1 MASIEEKSSRR
12 EVNYELN
19 IVPFIDLMS
28 VCIIFLLLTAVWTQV
43 SMIQIGSSVY
53 GKRMDDQDDS
63 KKPPRPEVNLEVLVD
78 KNGYTVIVGQETPVS
93 VPRIAGNDGQLE
105 YDQRNLILI
114 LRGVKDRYP
123 DKKDALIALE
133 DDLVYENLIQGMD
146 SLLLAGFPEVA
157 IKTGSVQ

>member
-1 MASIEEKSSRR
+1 MASIEDGSSER
-12 EVNYELN
+12 EINYELN

-53 GKRMDDQDDS
+53 GKRMDEQDNT

-78 KNGYTVIVGQETPVS
+78 KMGYTVIVGREAPVS
-93 VPRIAGNDGQLE
+93 VPRVIGVNGQEE

-114 LRGVKDRYP
+114 LKSVKDRYP

-157 IKTGSVQ
+157 IKTGSVR